1 MKSYG
6 DVIDALLDTLEQKYL
21 ITEGLLKYRGLLEY
35 ITNPKNTET
44 IKKFII
50 WAGRKREDF
59 NDKQH
64 ATNYML
70 KVLDG
75 MMKHSN

>member
-1 MKSYG
+1 MVIFYFLLMILRSMKVFFINYG
-6 DVIDALLDTLEQKYL
+6 CL
-21 ITEGLLKYRGLLEY
+21 R
-35 ITNPKNTET
+35 T

-70 KVLDG
+70 KVLGG